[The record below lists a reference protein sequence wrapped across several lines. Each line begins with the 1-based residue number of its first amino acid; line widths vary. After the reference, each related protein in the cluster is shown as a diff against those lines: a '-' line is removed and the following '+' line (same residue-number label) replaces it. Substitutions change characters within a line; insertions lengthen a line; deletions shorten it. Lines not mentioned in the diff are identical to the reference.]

1 MKLKS
6 IHFLISLIFFFSILY
21 FLDRMKTL
29 FENTDSM
36 VYAPLESITDK
47 DLEHKKEESLTFVM
61 FYHNDCEIYKKME
74 SNLAL
79 VNQEYRGVPR
89 FYKINMND
97 YPSILYTYNSPA
109 ITSTLIFENGKEVK
123 RIVGYVSVSNIK
135 MICNRLRKSSH

>member
-6 IHFLISLIFFFSILY
+6 IHFLISLIIFFSILY

-29 FENTDSM
+29 FEDPDSM

-47 DLEHKKEESLTFVM
+47 DLEHKKEELLTFVM
-61 FYHNDCEIYKKME
+61 FYHNDCDIYKKME
-74 SNLAL
+74 SNLSL
-79 VNQEYRGVPR
+79 VNQEYRGVPQ

-109 ITSTLIFENGKEVK
+109 ITSTLIFENGKEVQ
-123 RIVGYVSVSNIK
+123 RIMGCVSVSNIK
-135 MICNRLRKSSH
+135 MICNRLRKSSN